1 MIDKDLLTILV
12 CPETH
17 QPLREAEPA
26 LLAKVNEAIRAG
38 KCYNRGGALVADML
52 TEALLREDGKILYPI
67 LEGIPVLLID
77 EGIPLEGLS

>member
-1 MIDKDLLTILV
+1 MIDKELLTILV

-38 KCYNRGGALVADML
+38 KCYNRAGALVADIL
-52 TEALLREDGKILYPI
+52 TEALVREDAKILYPI
-67 LEGIPVLLID
+67 RDRMPVLLID